1 MIIVEVLGHDE
12 SIGKI
17 KISTEVLEVI
27 SSIAVLET
35 KGVSSLQN
43 NLASGTI
50 EKIGKKYRGK
60 GIRVDESNG
69 YLKISAYVNLS
80 DGKNVHKIAENIQE
94 NIKQSISTM
103 LDINVIDEIN
113 VHIVNIAK

>member
-1 MIIVEVLGHDE
+1 MEVLGHDE

-60 GIRVDESNG
+60 GIRVDESKG

-80 DGKNVHKIAENIQE
+80 DGRNVHKIAENIQE